1 MPEAAPFYEMNHEN
15 PRNPVDDLYD
25 RDENIRNGVPGP
37 SWYEKIHF
45 SSVVS
50 PENEPNWSPL

>member
-37 SWYEKIHF
+37 S
-45 SSVVS
+45 
-50 PENEPNWSPL
+50 L